1 MRHWGIKNIVIGLL
15 VTVTAVLAPSAGAS
29 AATTTAPS
37 SARATSVVSA
47 PIGSQMVLRT
57 LAETAVI
64 LVTNTKRAIAGCPPL
79 RLNRDLRTAARKHSY
94 AMGRAGVLSHQVSG
108 ESTLGRRVTAAGYT
122 GWRKVAENI
131 AVGFPTSRAVVRAWW
146 NSTAHRRNIAD
157 CSLREIG
164 VGVVSYGGRLW
175 WTQNFGRR

>member
-15 VTVTAVLAPSAGAS
+15 VTVTAVLAPSAGAT
-29 AATTTAPS
+29 ATTATATAPS
-37 SARATSVVSA
+37 TSVVSA

-57 LAETAVI
+57 LSETAVI
-64 LVTNTKRAIAGCPPL
+64 LVTNIKRALVGCPPL
-79 RLNRDLRTAARKHSY
+79 KLNRDLRTAARKHSY
-94 AMGRAGVLSHQVSG
+94 AMGRASAMSHQVAG
-108 ESTLGRRVTAAGYT
+108 ESTLGRRVTTAGYT

-146 NSTAHRRNIAD
+146 SSTPHRRNIAD

>member
-15 VTVTAVLAPSAGAS
+15 VTVTAVLAPAAGAS
-29 AATTTAPS
+29 PATAATAPATTVA
-37 SARATSVVSA
+37 SA
-47 PIGSQMVLRT
+47 PIVSQMVLRT

-79 RLNRDLRTAARKHSY
+79 KLNRDLRTAARRHSY
-94 AMGRAGVLSHQVSG
+94 EMGRAGVLSHQVSG

-122 GWRKVAENI
+122 RWRKVAENI